1 MKDDFDYG
9 RIEWNVIDRNIQ
21 YHYMRVQ
28 FSSFSLTFFFFLF
41 FNWTLFR
48 FLITVSQT
56 YFSCILWLFKIDVF

>member
-28 FSSFSLTFFFFLF
+28 LSSFSLTFFFFLF
-41 FNWTLFR
+41 F
-48 FLITVSQT
+48 
-56 YFSCILWLFKIDVF
+56 